1 MERFL
6 CLICCGGD
14 RNVLSPGMI
23 VSDPRLLLFSLVRIV
38 GYKRE
43 KSRKFFGRKQKE
55 VGWLAHRADLVG
67 GNGVLAGGVWGL

>member
-1 MERFL
+1 M
-6 CLICCGGD
+6 
-14 RNVLSPGMI
+14 
-23 VSDPRLLLFSLVRIV
+23 SDPRLLLFSLVRIV